1 MLDDEHLKFA
11 RQFTHQFLTAF
22 PPLSQIAHKAGYI
35 KINWNA
41 VDSDIETA
49 KKQVCKKA
57 EKELPKILEKA
68 KDFVTENLVLA
79 GSYIGGFFIG
89 LSSS

>member
-1 MLDDEHLKFA
+1 M
-11 RQFTHQFLTAF
+11 
-22 PPLSQIAHKAGYI
+22 
-35 KINWNA
+35 
-41 VDSDIETA
+41 DSDIETA

-68 KDFVTENLVLA
+68 KDFVSENIVLA